1 MFASDELDRL
11 VGAAQAERRLPS
23 LSAAVFHRG
32 EVVWAR
38 AIGLAD
44 VEGREEASPQH
55 AYRIGSITKTF
66 TAVCVLQLRDAGLVE
81 LDAPLKTYVEEAPDG
96 PTVRQALSHLS
107 GIQREPPGD
116 IWETLA
122 PPSRQ
127 ELLDRLREAE
137 RVLAPGEVWHY
148 SNLAF
153 ALLGE
158 IVARLGGGSYREYLQ
173 ARVLDPLGL
182 TRTTFTPSEPSSRGY
197 FVDPYSD
204 VAYPEPDLVMSES
217 TAALGQLWSTTAD
230 LAAWGS
236 FIADGREGVLART
249 TLDEMARVQT
259 MADDASWTLGW
270 GLGLELF
277 RSGDRVLA
285 GHGGAMPGFLAG
297 LAVSRGHGVGA
308 AVLTSASTRARAEEL
323 AVQLACT
330 ALDALPADEPR
341 WLPGAEPPPEVRELL
356 GPWWTEGNE
365 LVLSY
370 VGGRFQAELVKGPA
384 GRRVSWFEQETAD
397 HFRVVEGRERGE
409 QLRVVRDDTG
419 AVVKLYFATYPVTR
433 TPQTFG

>member
-1 MFASDELDRL
+1 MFASDELERL
-11 VGAAQAERRLPS
+11 VATAQAERRLPS
-23 LSAAVFHRG
+23 IIAAVFRKG
-32 EVVWAR
+32 EIVWTC

-44 VEGREEASPQH
+44 VEQRENATPQH

-81 LDAPLKTYVEEAPDG
+81 LDAPLRAYVDEAPDG

-116 IWETLA
+116 IWETLT

-127 ELLDRLREAE
+127 ELLDRLHEAE
-137 RVLAPGEVWHY
+137 SVLAPGELWHY

-158 IVARLGGGSYREYLQ
+158 IVVRVGGAPFREYLQ
-173 ARVLDPLGL
+173 TRVLDPLGL
-182 TRTTFTPSEPSSRGY
+182 ARTTFAPSGPAACGY

-204 VAYPEPDLVMSES
+204 VPHLEPDLVMSDS
-217 TAALGQLWSTTAD
+217 TAALGQLWSTTGD

-236 FIADGREGVLART
+236 FLAEGHEAVLAKP

-259 MADDASWTLGW
+259 MVDHASWTLGW

-297 LAVSRGHGVGA
+297 LAVSRDHGVGA
-308 AVLTSASTRARAEEL
+308 AVLTGASTNAKAEDL

-330 ALDALPADEPR
+330 ALDGLPSDPLA
-341 WLPGAEPPPEVRELL
+341 WAPGEEAPTEIRELL

-365 LVLSY
+365 LVFSY
-370 VGGRFQAELVKGPA
+370 RDGRFQAELVKGAP
-384 GRRVSWFEQETAD
+384 GRRVSWFEREAD
-397 HFRVVEGRERGE
+397 DRFRVVEGRERGE

>member
-1 MFASDELDRL
+1 MFASDTLDRL
-11 VGAAQAERRLPS
+11 AGEAQAERRLPS
-23 LSAAVFHRG
+23 LNAAVFQRG

-44 VEGREEASPQH
+44 VERGEQISEQH

-81 LDAPLKTYVEEAPDG
+81 LDAPLAEYVDEAPAC

-107 GIQREPPGD
+107 GIQREPPGE

-127 ELLDRLREAE
+127 ELLESLRAAE
-137 RVLAPGEVWHY
+137 RVLAPGELWHY

-153 ALLGE
+153 AVLGE
-158 IVARLGGGSYREYLQ
+158 IVARVGRVSYREYLQ

-182 TRTTFTPSEPSSRGY
+182 TRTTFTPTDPAARGY

-204 VAYPEPDLVMSES
+204 LAKPEPDLVMSDS

-230 LAAWGS
+230 LAAWGW
-236 FIADGREGVLART
+236 FLADGRDGVLARS

-259 MADDASWTLGW
+259 MADHVQWTLGW

-297 LAVSRGHGVGA
+297 LAVSRADGIGA
-308 AVLTSASTRARAEEL
+308 AVLTSASTGAKAEDL
-323 AVQLACT
+323 AVRLTCA
-330 ALDALPADEPR
+330 ALDALPVETSP
-341 WLPGAEPPPEVRELL
+341 WMPGDPPPVEVEDLL
-356 GPWWTEGNE
+356 GSWWTEGNE
-365 LVLSY
+365 LVFSHRD
-370 VGGRFQAELVKGPA
+370 GRFQATLVAGPA
-384 GRRVSWFEQETAD
+384 GRNVSSFEREAPD
-397 HFRVVEGRERGE
+397 LFRVVEGRERGE
-409 QLRVVRDDTG
+409 QLRVVRDDAG